1 MYANQH
7 QHLGSNYNGMLE
19 AGIMDIYLC
28 DQLIGIL
35 KEIKETNHTM
45 EMDNPH
51 ENPDFEKNWFRPA
64 ERQHYHLVD
73 KFIETIKK
81 NVDGLN

>member
-1 MYANQH
+1 
-7 QHLGSNYNGMLE
+7 
-19 AGIMDIYLC
+19 MDSYLC

-45 EMDNPH
+45 EMDDPS

-64 ERQHYHLVD
+64 ERKHDHLID
-73 KFIETIKK
+73 KFIDTIKK

>member
-1 MYANQH
+1 
-7 QHLGSNYNGMLE
+7 
-19 AGIMDIYLC
+19 MDSYLC

-45 EMDNPH
+45 EMDDPS

-64 ERQHYHLVD
+64 ERKYYHLID

>member
-1 MYANQH
+1 
-7 QHLGSNYNGMLE
+7 
-19 AGIMDIYLC
+19 MDSYLC

-45 EMDNPH
+45 EMDNPY

-64 ERQHYHLVD
+64 ERQHYHLID

-81 NVDGLN
+81 NSRRSKLTTQNRGLRLSILFSFFII